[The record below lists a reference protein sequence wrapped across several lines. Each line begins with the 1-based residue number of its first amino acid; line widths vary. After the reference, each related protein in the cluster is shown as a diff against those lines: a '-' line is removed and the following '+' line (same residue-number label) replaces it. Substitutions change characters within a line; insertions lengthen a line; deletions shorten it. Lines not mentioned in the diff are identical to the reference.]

1 MTTLK
6 IVHPKPKIACLQLFV
21 DGHCVGTAKV
31 VGHYLDDIA
40 VYPEYRHHGFGL
52 RLLRASLGAGAD
64 RAIAV
69 SDEGRRLLA
78 AAGWTSANGSR
89 FEAPEKLA
97 A

>member
-1 MTTLK
+1 MTRLK
-6 IVHPKPKIACLQLFV
+6 IIHATPKIVCLQLFA

-40 VYPEYRHHGFGL
+40 VYPEYRHHGFGR
-52 RLLRASLGAGAD
+52 RLLRACRAEGAD

-69 SDEGRRLLA
+69 SEEGRHLLA
-78 AAGWTSANGSR
+78 GAGWRCANGSR
-89 FEAPEKLA
+89 FEAPELLA